1 MGWFSK
7 ILSSGIE
14 KTVDSVG
21 SALDG
26 LFTSDEERLQAKQL
40 ITSEMNKFKMGVMEA
55 QSKHDAEITARWK
68 SDNEHGVTRLV
79 RPIAYAAVLFSFFLI
94 TFADGNIGATCSIVE
109 GIETCAGGFTVNPV
123 YIPVYEALLVTMT
136 IAYFGSRGI
145 EKVTKMVKSPNKDRK

>member
-7 ILSSGIE
+7 ILSGGID

-26 LFTSDEERLQAKQL
+26 LFTSDEERLQAKQI
-40 ITSEMNKFKMGVMEA
+40 ITLEMNKFKMGVMEA

-79 RPIAYAAVLFSFFLI
+79 RPIAYASVLFSFFLI

-109 GIETCAGGFTVNPV
+109 GIETCVGGFTVNPV
-123 YIPVYEALLVTMT
+123 YIPVYEALLITMT

-145 EKVTKMVKSPNKDRK
+145 EKVTKSIKSAKQ